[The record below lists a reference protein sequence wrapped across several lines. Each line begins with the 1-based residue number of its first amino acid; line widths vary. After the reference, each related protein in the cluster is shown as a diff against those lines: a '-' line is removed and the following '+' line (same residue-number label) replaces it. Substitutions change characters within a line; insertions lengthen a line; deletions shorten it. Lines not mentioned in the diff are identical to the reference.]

1 MINLEKRGYIYRH
14 IRLDK
19 NEPFYIGIGGFSKRE
34 KEFTYKRAYNKST
47 RNKIWKKIVAKTD
60 YEIEILL
67 ENLTWEEACEKEK
80 EFILLYGRLDL
91 KTGTLTNLTDGGD
104 GTIGISDEARR
115 KISERQIGEKNHMYG
130 KKTPD
135 SVKKKIVA
143 STIGEKNHMYGKN
156 HTEESKLKMSD
167 SLKVMGH
174 EISERQMGEK
184 NHMFVKGYCFN
195 KLNKKYIVRITING
209 VRKHIGCY
217 TTELEAAKAYEDA
230 KEKYYK

>member
-1 MINLEKRGYIYRH
+1 
-14 IRLDK
+14 
-19 NEPFYIGIGGFSKRE
+19 
-34 KEFTYKRAYNKST
+34 
-47 RNKIWKKIVAKTD
+47 
-60 YEIEILL
+60 
-67 ENLTWEEACEKEK
+67 
-80 EFILLYGRLDL
+80 
-91 KTGTLTNLTDGGD
+91 
-104 GTIGISDEARR
+104 
-115 KISERQIGEKNHMYG
+115 
-130 KKTPD
+130 
-135 SVKKKIVA
+135 
-143 STIGEKNHMYGKN
+143 MYGKN